1 MVRQINVFME
11 NKIGRLYEIC
21 NLLGE
26 NGVNIRGFSL
36 ADMADF
42 GLLRLIVDKTDLAKE
57 ILKKADF
64 PVSESKVIVVSV
76 PDVPGGLA
84 RVLKTFTDSGLS
96 VEYTYIVA
104 NTKVAFS
111 VDDLEKAESALNSA
125 GFEIINEEEL

>member
-26 NGVNIRGFSL
+26 NGINIRGFSL

-84 RVLKTFTDSGLS
+84 RVLKTFTDSDLS

-111 VDDLEKAESALNSA
+111 VDNLEKAESVLSSA
-125 GFEIINEEEL
+125 GFEILSENEL